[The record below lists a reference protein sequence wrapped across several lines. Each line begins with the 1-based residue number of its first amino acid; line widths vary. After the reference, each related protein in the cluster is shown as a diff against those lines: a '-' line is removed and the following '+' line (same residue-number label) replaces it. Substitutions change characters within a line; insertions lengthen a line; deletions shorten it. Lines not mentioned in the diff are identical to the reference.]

1 MRVLPLLFAATLAI
15 GASSAFADDLLGKG
29 GKGGG
34 GGNGGG
40 SAPPPPVKSGGGG
53 GGGSAPPPPVR
64 SGGGNGG
71 GNSGGN
77 SGQGGLGR
85 GGGGGNNQ
93 GNGSGNSRGNSGGST
108 NDRDRN
114 GGNVVIGGGNNQN
127 SRPPELIG
135 RGDRDVSRSGRVTYG
150 GSSNVNAGQTRG
162 GSFNIPEA
170 PRVGSNNAI
179 MREANRE
186 HNGIQ
191 RVTGNYRNGYYQYN
205 NNWRDD
211 NFWYPHYQF
220 GYTNNCYPSPF
231 YYYPNL
237 PGYVSTVRIDLGF
250 IKFSWSEGSTYNY
263 RYNNSRYDDDW
274 DWGWSNSRNNTNRD
288 LDNAVDDIYDSF
300 RRGTMRNIS
309 YLIPS
314 RGYINIELDNYI
326 QYRIGSDDFY
336 DLMTDLIESTYTTD
350 YRIKRVR
357 TYRGGASI
365 EAEHRYR
372 DPWGR
377 EQRTTHWYGLEEAR
391 RGYEIVAFRTGR

>member
-1 MRVLPLLFAATLAI
+1 MRVLPLLFAATLAL
-15 GASSAFADDLLGKG
+15 GTSAAFADDLLGKG

-34 GGNGGG
+34 GGTGGGG

-53 GGGSAPPPPVR
+53 GGNSSPPPPVR
-64 SGGGNGG
+64 SGGGNSG
-71 GNSGGN
+71 GNSGGS

-85 GGGGGNNQ
+85 GGGGGNTQ
-93 GNGSGNSRGNSGGST
+93 GGGSGNSRGNTGGTSQ
-108 NDRDRN
+108 DRDRN
-114 GGNVVIGGGNNQN
+114 SGNVLLGGSRDQN
-127 SRPPELIG
+127 SRPPELTG
-135 RGDRDVSRSGRVTYG
+135 RGNNDSSRSGRVTYG
-150 GSSNVNAGQTRG
+150 SSSNVNRGQTRN
-162 GSFNIPEA
+162 GSFDIPEA
-170 PRVGSNNAI
+170 PRVGSNSPLS
-179 MREANRE
+179 RETNRE
-186 HNGIQ
+186 RNGIE

-220 GYTNNCYPSPF
+220 SYTNNCYPSPW

-263 RYNNSRYDDDW
+263 RYGGTSYDDDW
-274 DWGWSNSRNNTNRD
+274 SWGNSRNNTNRD

-300 RRGTMRNIS
+300 RRGSVRNMS
-309 YLIPS
+309 SLIPS
-314 RGYINIELDNYI
+314 RGYINIEIDNYI

-336 DLMTDLIESTYTTD
+336 DLLTDLVETTYTTD

-357 TYRGGASI
+357 SWRGGASV
-365 EAEHRYR
+365 EAEHSYR

-377 EQRTTHWYGLEEAR
+377 TLRTSHWYGLEEGR
-391 RGYEIVAFRTGR
+391 RGYEITSFRTGR